1 MTISKISYIYIY
13 ITIFRYF
20 QIYQRIYVWFIVFVL
35 KGAFFS
41 LCFTFLLYPFSFSL
55 FFLLYFHF
63 IFHLYQSLHIVVHF
77 GSCGSCLFIHPPYHK
92 QNIDT
97 DSYYIEMVGWN
108 KGQQIACPFLLLVGL
123 PANTSCGSF
132 CPKPFPYQHIELR

>member
-1 MTISKISYIYIY
+1 MWQYPKNHIY

-20 QIYQRIYVWFIVFVL
+20 QIYNHNYVWFIVLVL

-41 LCFTFLLYPFSFSL
+41 VCFILLLYPSLVSL
-55 FFLLYFHF
+55 FFLLNFPF
-63 IFHLYQSLHIVVHF
+63 IFLLYQSFHIVVHF
-77 GSCGSCLFIHPPYHK
+77 DSCGSCLFIHPPYHK

-108 KGQQIACPFLLLVGL
+108 KRQQISCPFLLLVGL

-132 CPKPFPYQHIELR
+132 CPQPFPYQHI